1 MRHPNRKKKSIIF
14 SMLLLLISLQ
24 AHPYYVVSSVIGMV
38 KISSGNQISTAT
50 KGTKVSETDIVSI
63 PEGGMIKII
72 DEETSKEYQSI
83 STGNMTVEH
92 LISASSKKAS
102 DNSSQLHSI
111 MNFPSSRKKVT
122 ASYVHRDRGMIT
134 RSLYLFDEE
143 GASIEITPR
152 DLARLVSYAAYFG
165 KETSDT
171 TLTYASFVDK
181 PIPYDDSIR
190 ESGFR
195 LHNPMETPVYFNVL
209 KLSGIVDRQ
218 VEISPLGQP
227 GGSYILPP
235 GHTMWRTMD
244 GNLPYGEKHV
254 VVACHYSFDI
264 DALIEALETII
275 NDTNLITDFPDT
287 SLPVFIK
294 LIK

>member
-1 MRHPNRKKKSIIF
+1 MRVPNSKKKSLIF
-14 SMLLLLISLQ
+14 SVLLLLISLP
-24 AHPYYVVSSVIGMV
+24 ANPYYVVSAVKGTV

-50 KGTKVSETDIVSI
+50 NGTKVSKTDIVSI

-72 DEETSKEYQSI
+72 DKENNKEYQSI
-83 STGNMTVEH
+83 STGNMTVEN
-92 LISASSKKAS
+92 LISASLKKAS
-102 DNSSQLHSI
+102 DNTSQLHSI

-134 RSLYLFDEE
+134 RSLFLFDEE
-143 GASIEITPR
+143 GASIEIPSQ

-171 TLTYASFVDK
+171 TLIYTSFVDK
-181 PIPYDDSIR
+181 PIPYDGHIH

-209 KLSGIVDRQ
+209 KISGIIDRQ

-235 GHTMWRTMD
+235 GHAMWRTMD
-244 GNLPYGEKHV
+244 RNLPYGEKHV